1 MLLAYITKL
10 SNIYGSK
17 LHICINFYSYYHCT
31 AITSEIIALFTFL
44 DVHTFLIEQQTQQ
57 FL

>member
-1 MLLAYITKL
+1 MAL
-10 SNIYGSK
+10 SYTAV
-17 LHICINFYSYYHCT
+17 FYSYYYCR
-31 AITSEIIALFTFL
+31 AITSETIVLFTFL